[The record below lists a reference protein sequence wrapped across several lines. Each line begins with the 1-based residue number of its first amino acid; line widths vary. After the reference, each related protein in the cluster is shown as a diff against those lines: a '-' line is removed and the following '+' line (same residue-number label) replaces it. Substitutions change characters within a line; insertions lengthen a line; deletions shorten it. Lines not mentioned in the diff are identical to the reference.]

1 MTLLAAHA
9 HSQSDNHTRPL
20 KDRSAGTASLQATV
34 LGDPPMICALHL
46 HRKGLWLP
54 QLVCKGRGAQRTV
67 WDCSIMTLWEISP
80 SSY

>member
-1 MTLLAAHA
+1 MLALLP
-9 HSQSDNHTRPL
+9 SRP
-20 KDRSAGTASLQATV
+20 RFWET
-34 LGDPPMICALHL
+34 PPTICVLHL